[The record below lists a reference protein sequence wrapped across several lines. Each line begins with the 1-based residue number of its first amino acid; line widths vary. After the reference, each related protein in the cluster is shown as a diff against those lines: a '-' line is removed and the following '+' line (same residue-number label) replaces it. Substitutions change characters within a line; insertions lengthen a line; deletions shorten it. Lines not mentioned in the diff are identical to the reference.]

1 MPLLCQSSFLREIAP
16 YVVVC
21 GSFSRNAETPH
32 SDIDCFLRSR
42 PREAVDPEQG
52 NETYMMEI
60 LDIIKK
66 AGLIWSSVICGHV
79 AVEQQPGFP
88 RMIEISSL
96 YRIPAAAQ
104 PFYRD
109 VDGVRMLCAP
119 DDKTCSFEAT
129 YDAPIWDDALCD
141 IVIRNPLPAYQPL
154 AASLDSQIQSAAKK
168 STFLRSYESFNC
180 AAARKDAAEPVT
192 PSTSHEQE
200 R

>member
-1 MPLLCQSSFLREIAP
+1 MLLLCQSSFLKEIAP

-42 PREAVDPEQG
+42 PREEVDPERG
-52 NETYMMEI
+52 NETYMSEI
-60 LDIIKK
+60 LAIIKN
-66 AGLIWSSVICGHV
+66 AGLVWSSVICGHV

-96 YRIPAAAQ
+96 YRIPAASQ
-104 PFYRD
+104 LFYRD
-109 VDGVRMLCAP
+109 VDGVRMLCAL
-119 DDKTCSFEAT
+119 DDKTCSFDSA
-129 YDAPIWDDALCD
+129 YDAPIWDDTLCD

-168 STFLRSYESFNC
+168 STFLRSYESPC
-180 AAARKDAAEPVT
+180 AAARKDAAEPVASFT
-192 PSTSHEQE
+192 VHEQE